1 MWNMKGSQQAWRI
14 CRNCLHMNMY
24 IHTYTQTK
32 HMHKERWDRTG
43 QKQRKI
49 EETRVCSR
57 LKIVQANWKR
67 VSPALQEQSRSTASD
82 IYRFFFF
89 FKQDFLTQPL
99 FVFRCLQKSYVHWH
113 QLADASTLIFSLSV
127 RSSIQSHR
135 NYCFSLHQLAFSS
148 AQISLLFL
156 TLMSPYNKPE
166 ISSWK
171 KANEFLSSVLHGL
184 STFLLP

>member
-32 HMHKERWDRTG
+32 RMHKERWDRTG
-43 QKQRKI
+43 QKQREI

-89 FKQDFLTQPL
+89 LTRFFDTTTVCFQVLVEELCALAPISRCIYTYFLLISTQQYSEPQEL
-99 FVFRCLQKSYVHWH
+99 
-113 QLADASTLIFSLSV
+113 
-127 RSSIQSHR
+127 
-135 NYCFSLHQLAFSS
+135 
-148 AQISLLFL
+148 LLF
-156 TLMSPYNKPE
+156 SA
-166 ISSWK
+166 S
-171 KANEFLSSVLHGL
+171 AGFFFCLHKFAVSNTDESL
-184 STFLLP
+184 Q